1 MTICFSFFTQV
12 TIRVSSN
19 VKILFIVILHFNR
32 TVYFSLQVIYW
43 PIYSRTLIDE
53 AVHTYMT
60 KKKQWR
66 LERGKEVFFRYFWFA
81 KVDCQFG
88 FNWKRPCVSAYHSIV
103 LTCLCAYLQSYF
115 ESAQRNFMNSESFCI
130 VTRTKKTWFCY
141 FWSII
146 WFGIGMNTYDQ
157 NTYYVRFFGSASE
170 NDSSRS

>member
-66 LERGKEVFFRYFWFA
+66 LERGKEVFFSILLVCQSWLSIWFQLKA
-81 KVDCQFG
+81 AMRV
-88 FNWKRPCVSAYHSIV
+88 CVS
-103 LTCLCAYLQSYF
+103 LDCAYV
-115 ESAQRNFMNSESFCI
+115 FMCLFTI
-130 VTRTKKTWFCY
+130 VFWIGSKKLHEFRIFLHRHTNKKNMILLFLVHYLIWYWNEHLWSKYVLCSL
-141 FWSII
+141 FW
-146 WFGIGMNTYDQ
+146 
-157 NTYYVRFFGSASE
+157 
-170 NDSSRS
+170 